1 MAEFSC
7 KYAKIDNW
15 QESQKSLIEFYNRA
29 NIQDLWEIF
38 SQEEMLK
45 EVPEVVSQLEKNG
58 IIPLQLIFFAIP
70 GPTNLESTSPDD
82 PTTPYLHVD
91 KPDNEQSSSTTRVL
105 TTFVP
110 NYVFNI
116 PLINCESSETLFY
129 EWTDKDK
136 KEVQWNGWGPEHNE
150 NTLIEIH
157 NVKFLESIRL
167 DKPAFLKVSIPHAVH
182 NPTND
187 HRLVASFRI
196 SGDSPQLT
204 ELLGADT

>member
-15 QESQKSLIEFYNRA
+15 QQSQKSLIEFYNRA

-38 SQEEMLK
+38 SHEEMLK

-91 KPDNEQSSSTTRVL
+91 KPDNEEAGARLYTNFQ
-105 TTFVP
+105 P
-110 NYVFNI
+110 DYVFNI
-116 PLINCESSETLFY
+116 PLMNCESSETLFFD
-129 EWTDKDK
+129 WIDKENA
-136 KEVQWNGWGPEHNE
+136 EVPWNGWGPEYNDDR
-150 NTLIEIH
+150 LIKRE

-182 NPTND
+182 NPTSSS
-187 HRLVASFRI
+187 RLVASIRI
-196 SGDSPQLT
+196 RNDSPQLV
-204 ELLGADT
+204 EILSS